1 MSSEPYEVSLSL
13 IKYYTGNEGKLVNF
27 ESNQL
32 LSLVQLYFKKLLCAI
47 LYVLNKMVISYFW
60 NILWSIETK
69 ICLEIYYLQN
79 FQLIN
84 KRQNQILPCWNNNTY
99 FRSIIITKSEFM
111 AAHAVWFRYH
121 INLFPALYR
130 CKLCLGNT
138 VSQYFWNKQCVFT
151 ILVYNIPLALTLSL
165 SVQLANSI
173 PLRRLYSWA
182 PKISLIFL
190 GRIILNFLHVS
201 FPQSKRLSFFFPP

>member
-1 MSSEPYEVSLSL
+1 MSSEPHEVSLSL

-27 ESNQL
+27 ENNQL
-32 LSLVQLYFKKLLCAI
+32 LSLVQLYFLKKLLCAI
-47 LYVLNKMVISYFW
+47 LYFLNKMVISYFW

-79 FQLIN
+79 FQLVN
-84 KRQNQILPCWNNNTY
+84 KRQNQILPCWNRNTY

-111 AAHAVWFRYH
+111 AAHAVWFQYC
-121 INLFPALYR
+121 INLFPAILYR

-151 ILVYNIPLALTLSL
+151 IPIYNIPLALTLSL

-173 PLRRLYSWA
+173 PLLRLYSWA
-182 PKISLIFL
+182 PKILLIFL
-190 GRIILNFLHVS
+190 ERIILS
-201 FPQSKRLSFFFPP
+201 

>member
-1 MSSEPYEVSLSL
+1 
-13 IKYYTGNEGKLVNF
+13 
-27 ESNQL
+27 
-32 LSLVQLYFKKLLCAI
+32 
-47 LYVLNKMVISYFW
+47 MVIFYFW

-79 FQLIN
+79 FQLVN
-84 KRQNQILPCWNNNTY
+84 KRQNQMLPCWNCNTY
-99 FRSIIITKSEFM
+99 FRSNIITKSEFV
-111 AAHAVWFRYH
+111 AAHAVWFWYQSE
-121 INLFPALYR
+121 ISISFQLFFTGVSYAWEI
-130 CKLCLGNT
+130 

-173 PLRRLYSWA
+173 PLLRLYSWA

-190 GRIILNFLHVS
+190 GRIILS
-201 FPQSKRLSFFFPP
+201 

>member
-13 IKYYTGNEGKLVNF
+13 IKYYTANEGKLVNF
-27 ESNQL
+27 ENNQL
-32 LSLVQLYFKKLLCAI
+32 LSLVQLYFKKLLCVI

-84 KRQNQILPCWNNNTY
+84 KRQNQILPCWNHNTY

-111 AAHAVWFRYH
+111 AAHVVWFWYH

-130 CKLCLGNT
+130 CKLCLEIQFLSIFEINN
-138 VSQYFWNKQCVFT
+138 VFSQYLFT
-151 ILVYNIPLALTLSL
+151 I
-165 SVQLANSI
+165 
-173 PLRRLYSWA
+173 
-182 PKISLIFL
+182 
-190 GRIILNFLHVS
+190 
-201 FPQSKRLSFFFPP
+201 FP